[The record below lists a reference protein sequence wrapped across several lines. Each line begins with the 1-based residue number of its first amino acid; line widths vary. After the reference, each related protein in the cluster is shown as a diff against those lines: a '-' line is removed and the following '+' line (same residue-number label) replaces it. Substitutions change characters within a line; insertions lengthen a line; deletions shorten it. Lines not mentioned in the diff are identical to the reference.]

1 MLFIHTITPNN
12 MEELQSRIEEL
23 ELQIQERDQTI
34 VEKESEID
42 TLKEAIK
49 DIYNISRFNQ

>member
-1 MLFIHTITPNN
+1 
-12 MEELQSRIEEL
+12 MEELQNRIEEL

-34 VEKESEID
+34 IEKESEID

>member
-1 MLFIHTITPNN
+1 
-12 MEELQSRIEEL
+12 MEELQKKVEEL
-23 ELQIQERDQTI
+23 ELQIQEKEQTI

-42 TLKEAIK
+42 TLKEAMK

>member
-1 MLFIHTITPNN
+1 
-12 MEELQSRIEEL
+12 MEELQNMIEEL

>member
-1 MLFIHTITPNN
+1 
-12 MEELQSRIEEL
+12 MEELQKQVEEL

-42 TLKEAIK
+42 TLKESLK

>member
-1 MLFIHTITPNN
+1 
-12 MEELQSRIEEL
+12 MEELQNRIEEL

-42 TLKEAIK
+42 TLKESLK